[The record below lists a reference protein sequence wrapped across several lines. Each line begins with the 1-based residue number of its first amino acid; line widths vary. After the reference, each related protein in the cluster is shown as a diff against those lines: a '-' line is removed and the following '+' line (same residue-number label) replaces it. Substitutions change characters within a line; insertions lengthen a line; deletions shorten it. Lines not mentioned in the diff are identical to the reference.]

1 MKDSCNLSNDRYTFF
16 KGIIHLYMNKILLKV
31 RWHRSMRIIK
41 QANGY
46 NLDISHEEWLKI
58 GETNKW
64 LNVNSQF
71 NPNSENNSFN
81 ENILRNSPP
90 DYLLITPTPQQ
101 FMVFY
106 HEKIEGDLEKEEN
119 LEEAA
124 HQHIEN
130 VISGILGGKN
140 ILSPQQVN
148 NIISAGLFM
157 VNIESNEVYLLGNKS
172 VNKILTSADL
182 EIISR
187 SLDNFALE
195 LENTQDDD
203 IINII

>member
-1 MKDSCNLSNDRYTFF
+1 
-16 KGIIHLYMNKILLKV
+16 
-31 RWHRSMRIIK
+31 MRIIK